1 LTDEGP
7 QQVDLHVLRVLM
19 LYEIGG
25 EVDRAYI
32 VAINEGG
39 ALEGAVVLLEKLA
52 ELGGLGLAVCYNA
65 VLGLNAGA

>member
-1 LTDEGP
+1 
-7 QQVDLHVLRVLM
+7 M
-19 LYEIGG
+19 LYEFGG

-32 VAINEGG
+32 VAIIEGG